1 MNAKQILISTQ
12 NELQDEDDITVVIT
26 RKDKVDGLVYTLVST
41 SIESFNEKLGALENA
56 KIVMWEGN

>member
-41 SIESFNEKLGALENA
+41 SIESFNEKLGALENT